1 LSFAG
6 RVAIVT
12 GAGRGIGR
20 AHAELLASRG
30 ASVMVNDLG
39 VAMNGTGGDKGPAA
53 ATAEAIAAAGGT
65 AASDSSDI
73 ATADGAA
80 RLVERTVST
89 FGRVDILVNN
99 AGIYGMDRF
108 PAMDLEDLRR
118 QFDVH
123 VGGSFLMAQACW
135 PRMAAAGYGRIVLT
149 TSTGALG
156 ASYLT
161 AYGVA
166 KAGVLGI
173 TRALAAVAAEN
184 APGIKVNAISPMAF
198 TRMMAAQTLKG
209 ADPEPDPERDPS
221 LVSPLMAVLA
231 HEICPVNG
239 ETLMGGMRRYSRI
252 FIGETDGYVH
262 GALDVRPETIAEHWD
277 ELCDLAGAAP
287 AADTT
292 SWSARNAAALR
303 SVPITR

>member
-1 LSFAG
+1 
-6 RVAIVT
+6 
-12 GAGRGIGR
+12 
-20 AHAELLASRG
+20 
-30 ASVMVNDLG
+30 MVNDLG
-39 VAMNGTGGDKGPAA
+39 VAMNGTGGDTGPAA
-53 ATAEAIAAAGGT
+53 ATSEAIAAAGGT

-135 PRMAAAGYGRIVLT
+135 PQMAAAGYGRIVLT

-198 TRMMAAQTLKG
+198 TRMMAAQTLRG
-209 ADPEPDPERDPS
+209 ADPEPDPERDPR

-262 GALDVRPETIAEHWD
+262 GALDVQPETIVEHWE
-277 ELCDLAGAAP
+277 ELCDLSGASP

-303 SVPITR
+303 SVPINP